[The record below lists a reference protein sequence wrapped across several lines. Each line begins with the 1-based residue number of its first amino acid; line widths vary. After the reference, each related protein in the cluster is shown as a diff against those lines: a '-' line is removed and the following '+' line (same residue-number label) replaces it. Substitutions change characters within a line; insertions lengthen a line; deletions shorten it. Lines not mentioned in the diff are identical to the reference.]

1 MSFTV
6 VKKEYRPVAEWYQDI
21 YGATVSDATISRWKN
36 LGIMVNGKRKTLR
49 TVLLGGRTCTTR
61 EWLIEFRECQIEPMP
76 AIERG
81 PTTKQLERAKNSA
94 ESFLAA
100 EGI

>member
-1 MSFTV
+1 MIKSV
-6 VKKEYRPVAEWYQDI
+6 GKSEYRPVQELHAEM
-21 YGATVSDATISRWKN
+21 YGLPVCKQTVSRWKKH
-36 LGIMVNGKRKTLR
+36 GKTTSGQLR
-49 TVLLGGRTCTTR
+49 TLKTVFLGGKTCTTR
-61 EWLIEFRECQIEPMP
+61 EWLADFMEDHIEPSP
-76 AIERG
+76 AMERG